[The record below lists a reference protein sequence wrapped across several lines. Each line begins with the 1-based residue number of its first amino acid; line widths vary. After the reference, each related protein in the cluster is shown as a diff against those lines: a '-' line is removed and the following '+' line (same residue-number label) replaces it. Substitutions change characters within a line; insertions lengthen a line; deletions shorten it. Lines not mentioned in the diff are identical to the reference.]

1 MAESFSSNRL
11 MMNRL
16 RQLMAEG
23 GEVQARLNG
32 TVRLIANTMVADVC
46 SIYLRTAKNELELVA
61 TEGLKQS
68 AAGRTRMR
76 MDEGLVGRIAQ
87 TAEPLA
93 IQDAPRHPDFSYRP
107 ETGED
112 PFHAFLGVPILRGGR
127 VSGVL
132 VVQNRTERT
141 YGEDEVESLE
151 TIAMVLAEIVAAEA
165 LGSVLEERPTRR
177 ATLIGRILSEGLA
190 MGPVRLHD
198 PVVPAAKFF
207 AADPEKELRRLDAAL
222 EALRAS
228 VDQMLAADPGALLG
242 EPRDVLETYRMLAND
257 PSWAERLRDGVRGG
271 LSAEASI
278 DRTRRE
284 HRARLESA
292 RDVYLR
298 ERLYDLEDL
307 DNRLLRILGGNSATQ
322 YADGS
327 KGAILVARRLGPA
340 ELLEYRNAGLAAIAL
355 EESSATSHAAIVA
368 RALGIPAIGSLES
381 LTTDIETG
389 DKIIIDAEEGIVHLR
404 PEQAVR
410 DAYKTRMT
418 LRKQRQAAFKRLRK
432 SPARTK
438 DGVDVSLMLNAG
450 LRLDLDNLEVTGAE
464 GVGLFRTEFQF
475 LVAERIPQL
484 SEQINFYKR
493 VYETAGNKPVIF
505 RTLDFGADKIMPSV
519 SLVREENPALGLRS
533 LRFALDHKGVFRRQM
548 RALIRAADG
557 KPLSVMFPMVTTA
570 AEFFEAKAL
579 LHKELAWNRRRGHP
593 MPEQLQIGA
602 MLEVPAFAFAL
613 EEIASEVDFISIG
626 TNDLMQ
632 FFFAADRMT
641 PTISDRYDILS
652 RPAIKMLA
660 MVHDVC
666 EQHGIEVSICG
677 AAAGSPIEALALVA
691 IGYKK
696 LSMPAGGIG
705 PVKRMVRSLK
715 LEPFQKDFR
724 NIIINKNSSFRNDLL
739 ALARDHQ
746 VLLGNG

>member
-1 MAESFSSNRL
+1 

-23 GEVQARLNG
+23 GEAQERLG
-32 TVRLIANTMVADVC
+32 GIVRLIANTMVADVC
-46 SIYLRTAKNELELVA
+46 SIYLRSEENLLELVA

-68 AAGRTRMR
+68 ATGRTQMR
-76 MDEGLVGRIAQ
+76 MDEGLVGRIAIS
-87 TAEPLA
+87 AEPLA

-132 VVQNRTERT
+132 VVQNRTERA
-141 YGEDEVESLE
+141 YGEDEVETLE
-151 TIAMVLAEIVAAEA
+151 TIAMVLAEVIAANA
-165 LGSVLEERPTRR
+165 LGSMSEVRAARP
-177 ATLIGRILSEGLA
+177 AVMFGRILSEGLA
-190 MGPVRLHD
+190 LGKVRLHD

-207 AADPEKELRRLDAAL
+207 AADPDKELRRLDGAL
-222 EALRAS
+222 EALRAA
-228 VDQMLAADPGALLG
+228 VDHMLAADATTLIG

-257 PSWAERLRDGVRGG
+257 PSWAARLRDGVRGG

-292 RDVYLR
+292 RDAYLR

-307 DNRLLRILGGNSATQ
+307 DNRLLRILGGDTTSAQ
-322 YADGS
+322 KGMS
-327 KGAILVARRLGPA
+327 KGEVLIARRLGPA
-340 ELLEYRNAGLAAIAL
+340 ELLEYRSAGLSAIAL
-355 EESSATSHAAIVA
+355 EESGATSHAAIVA
-368 RALGIPAIGSLES
+368 RALGIPAIGGVES
-381 LTTDIETG
+381 LTTDLENG
-389 DKIIIDAEEGIVHLR
+389 DPIIVDAEEGIVHLR
-404 PEQAVR
+404 PENAVR
-410 DAYKTRMT
+410 DAYKTRVT

-438 DGVDVSLMLNAG
+438 DGVDITLMLNAG
-450 LRLDLDNLEVTGAE
+450 LRLDLDNLKVTGAA

-484 SEQINFYKR
+484 TDQIEFYKR
-493 VYETAGNKPVIF
+493 VFDTAGDKPVVF
-505 RTLDFGADKIMPSV
+505 RTIDFGADKIMPSY
-519 SLVREENPALGLRS
+519 SALREENPALGLRS
-533 LRFALDHKGVFRRQM
+533 LRFALDHKGILRRQM

-557 KPLSVMFPMVTTA
+557 RPLSLMFPMVTTA

-579 LHKELAWNRRRGHP
+579 FQKELAWNRKRGHP
-593 MPEQLQIGA
+593 MPSDLKVGA
-602 MLEVPAFAFAL
+602 MLEVPAFAYAI
-613 EEIASEVDFISIG
+613 EEVADEIDFVSIG

-632 FFFAADRMT
+632 FFFAADRMS
-641 PTISDRYDILS
+641 PAISERYDILS
-652 RPAIKMLA
+652 RPAMNMLG
-660 MVHDVC
+660 VVSTVC
-666 EQHGIEVSICG
+666 ERAEVDTSICG
-677 AAAGSPIEALALVA
+677 AAAGTPLEALALIA
-691 IGYKK
+691 LGFRK

-705 PVKRMVRSLK
+705 PVKRMIRSVK
-715 LEPFQKDFR
+715 LEAFREDFR
-724 NIIINKNSSFRNDLL
+724 QIIVNKKSSFRNDLL

-746 VLLGNG
+746 VLLGDG